1 VFLFENYCK
10 KGEIIK
16 AAVDVHVIEQ
26 KWRGRG
32 GVSAAAY
39 ENNYN
44 NNSNEMSGQSPEEY
58 YPIRGVV
65 GNFPWEGGA

>member
-1 VFLFENYCK
+1 VALWERCRPLQ
-10 KGEIIK
+10 
-16 AAVDVHVIEQ
+16 AALAQISQ
-26 KWRGRG
+26 
-32 GVSAAAY
+32 SAAAY

-65 GNFPWEGGA
+65 GYFPWEGVLKSYYDITN